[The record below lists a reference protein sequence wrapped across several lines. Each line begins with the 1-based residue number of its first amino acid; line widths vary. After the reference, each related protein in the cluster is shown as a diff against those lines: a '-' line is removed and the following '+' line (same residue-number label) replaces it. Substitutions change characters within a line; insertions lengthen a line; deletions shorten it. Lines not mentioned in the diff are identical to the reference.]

1 MDNLFGLSMDVIMAV
16 LLAAF
21 LAAIAAVGW
30 FALRNRVMVRL
41 GLRNIPRRR
50 GQTTLIIIGVML
62 STVIIAAALGTGDTL
77 SVSIRNEAI
86 RSLNTI
92 DEVVVPSRASAGDSF
107 GSVPYVHV
115 DRFYELQEKVAGVDT
130 IDGLTPSIAETA
142 PALNNRTSVSE
153 GRLNIVGVDSSL
165 LDGFTPLTSISGGTV
180 RLEDLADDQAFINDR
195 AADSLDASPGDE
207 LTLFIG
213 RETASFN
220 VAEVVERNGLAGR
233 DPTLLISLERAQR
246 LFDRPDQINLISVS
260 NRGGETDGVALSG
273 KVSQEIRAALSDREA
288 ATALWEL
295 LKSQEVIDALA
306 DVESDLTGDLKDHAA
321 ELREELQQTE
331 VSDRLIRLLNRQSVE
346 DHVLDVLESEGLQ
359 EEHEEAS
366 ALFSD
371 LLPFRVIQIKRNIL
385 EAADEAGN
393 IVTTIFLNMG
403 LFTVMVGVLLIFLIF
418 VMLAAARRSEMGM
431 ARAVGA
437 KRSHLVQMFVFEGTA
452 YALVSA
458 AVGVLL
464 GLVVS
469 ALMVGILNRIFSGFD
484 ESELFRLTPQFA
496 LRTMVVSYC
505 LGMLITLATVAVSA
519 HQVSRLN
526 IVTAVRGLPN
536 PPTESQTGW
545 RTVLMAPVR
554 ALLLPFRHTARA
566 ARSAIR
572 VRPLAALGFL
582 ARAVWAV
589 VMLPVVFWLTLGRVI
604 WRLLMQGWLTVLLG
618 ALLAYAGAATWDRAA
633 PFSLGVSLVVIGV
646 ALMLRIVLERAKMRP
661 ELRDRIAFTFAGV
674 VVLGFWLLPAD
685 VIESVVGE
693 LVGDFD
699 VLFVSGICM
708 VTAAV
713 WTVMYNADLLL
724 KALTWLTSPIGK
736 LRPVLVTA
744 VAYPMSAKLRTG
756 LTLAM
761 FALVFFTLM
770 FISVLTE
777 TFSTQFTDPEV
788 VTGGWHVEG
797 TISASTPIEDVR
809 SRIVELGLRL
819 DDFAAVG
826 GYTFS
831 NVQARDTGGDG
842 GDRQSLSVR
851 GADDAFLDASEY
863 DFHLIAEGYGP
874 SAKEIL
880 QALRDDPTLAVLG
893 GNLVRTLPDVQDG
906 FRPDLVESVYYADD
920 VMQPFTMELRQR
932 LSDETTD
939 VTIIGVLA
947 REHEASFSMLASKA
961 LLDELFPFEIPVTRY
976 RFSVAEGVD
985 AQQASYGLEGAFLE
999 HGMETTVLAD
1009 ELEQETAGT
1018 RAIFRLFV
1026 GFVALGLVVGIAA
1039 LGVVSTRAVV
1049 ERRQQ
1054 IGVLRAIG
1062 YRRGMIQ
1069 LSLMV
1074 ESSFISLLGIAIG
1087 GTLGVIL
1094 SYQAFTEIR
1103 DDAAVANL
1111 RFVIPWIQIG
1121 AILALAYGF
1130 SLLATYLPAR
1140 QAARTYPA
1148 EALRYE

>member
-1 MDNLFGLSMDVIMAV
+1 MDLIMAV

-21 LAAIAAVGW
+21 LASMAVVAW
-30 FALRNRVMVRL
+30 LALRNRVMVRL

-50 GQTTLIIIGVML
+50 GQTILIIIGVML
-62 STVIIAAALGTGDTL
+62 STVIIAASLGTGDTL
-77 SVSIRNEAI
+77 GVSIRTEAI
-86 RSLNTI
+86 RSLSTI
-92 DEVVVPSRASAGDSF
+92 DEVVVPSRAGAGDSF
-107 GSVPYVHV
+107 GSVPYVHI
-115 DRFYELQEKVAGVDT
+115 DRFYELRDQVAGLDT
-130 IDGLTPSIAETA
+130 IDGLTPSIAEVV
-142 PALNNRTSVSE
+142 PALNSRNSVSE
-153 GRLNIVGVDSSL
+153 GRLNIVGVDAAS
-165 LDGFTPLTSISGGTV
+165 LDGFIPFTSVSGETV
-180 RLEDLADDQAFINDR
+180 RLESLSDEQALINDR
-195 AADSLDASPGDE
+195 AADALDASPGDE

-213 RETASFN
+213 RDTAAFS
-220 VAEVVERNGLAGR
+220 VAAVVERNGLAGR
-233 DPTLLISLERAQR
+233 DPTLLVPLERAQR
-246 LFDRPDQINLISVS
+246 LFDKPEQINLISVS
-260 NRGGETDGVALSG
+260 NRGGETDGAALSG
-273 KVSQEIRAALSDREA
+273 EVSQELRAALSDREA
-288 ATALWEL
+288 AAGLWEL
-295 LKSQEVIDALA
+295 LRQPVVIDALTEA
-306 DVESDLTGDLKDHAA
+306 EADLTGDLRDNAV
-321 ELREELQQTE
+321 ELREELQRPE
-331 VSDRLIRLLNRQSVE
+331 VSERLIRLLNRQSVE
-346 DHVLDVLESEGLQ
+346 DHVTDVIGSIGLEHVEQ
-359 EEHEEAS
+359 EAS

-385 EAADEAGN
+385 EAADEAGSV
-393 IVTTIFLNMG
+393 VTTLFLNMG

-484 ESELFRLTPQFA
+484 DGELFRLTPQFA
-496 LRTMVVSYC
+496 LRTMIVSYC
-505 LGMLITLATVAVSA
+505 LGMVITMATVAVSA
-519 HQVSRLN
+519 HRVSRLN

-536 PPTESQTGW
+536 PPETTSTGW
-545 RTVLMAPVR
+545 RSVLFAPIR
-554 ALLLPFRHTARA
+554 ALTMPFRYAWHA
-566 ARSAIR
+566 ARSVAR
-572 VRPLAALGFL
+572 VRPLAALGYL
-582 ARAVWAV
+582 LRAAWAV
-589 VMLPVVFWLTLGRVI
+589 VMVPVIVWLTLGRVVG
-604 WRLLMQGWLTVLLG
+604 RLFMQGWLAVLLG
-618 ALLAYAGAATWDRAA
+618 TLLAYLGAAQMDRAA
-633 PFSLGVSLVVIGV
+633 PFSAGVSLVIIGV
-646 ALMLRIVLERAKMRP
+646 ALMLRIALERAGMRP

-674 VVLGFWLLPAD
+674 VVLAFWLLPAD
-685 VIESVVGE
+685 VIESMVGE

-699 VLFVSGICM
+699 ILFVSGICM

-724 KALTWLTSPIGK
+724 KAVTWLTSPIGK

-744 VAYPMSAKLRTG
+744 IAYPMSAKLRTG

-788 VTGGWHVEG
+788 VTGGWHIEG
-797 TISASTPIEDVR
+797 TIGARTPVEDVNR
-809 SRIVELGLRL
+809 SIVELGLQP
-819 DDFAAVG
+819 DDFRAVG

-831 NVQARDTGGDG
+831 SVRARDLGSESRDWE
-842 GDRQSLSVR
+842 SLSVR
-851 GADDAFLDASEY
+851 GVDDDFLEASEY

-874 SAKEIL
+874 SSKEVL
-880 QALRDDPTLAVLG
+880 EALRGDPSLAVLG
-893 GNLVRTLPDVQDG
+893 GNLVRTRPDAQDG
-906 FRPDLVESVYYADD
+906 FRPEFVESVFYGDET
-920 VMQPFTMELRQR
+920 MQPFTLELSQR
-932 LSDETTD
+932 TSD
-939 VTIIGVLA
+939 VTTTVTVIGVLA
-947 REHEASFSMLASKA
+947 REHEGSFSMLASKS
-961 LLDELFPFEIPVTRY
+961 LLDDLFPFDIPVTRY

-985 AQQASYGLEGAFLE
+985 AQQAAYNLEGAFLE

-1009 ELEQETAGT
+1009 ELELETAST

-1069 LSLMV
+1069 LSLML

-1087 GTLGVIL
+1087 GTLGVVL

-1103 DDAAVANL
+1103 DDAAIGNL
-1111 RFVIPWIQIG
+1111 RFVVPWVQIG

-1130 SLLATYLPAR
+1130 SLLATWLPAR

>member
-1 MDNLFGLSMDVIMAV
+1 MDLIMAV

-21 LAAIAAVGW
+21 LAAMAVVGW
-30 FALRNRVMVRL
+30 MALRNRVMVRL

-77 SVSIRNEAI
+77 GVSIRNEAI
-86 RSLNTI
+86 RALNTI
-92 DEVVVPSRASAGDSF
+92 DEVVFPSRAGAGDSF

-115 DRFYELQEKVAGVDT
+115 DRFYELQEKVAGLDI

-165 LDGFTPLTSISGGTV
+165 LEGFTPLTSVSGGTV
-180 RLEDLADDQAFINDR
+180 RLEDLAGDEAFINDR
-195 AADSLDASPGDE
+195 AADSLDAAPGDE
-207 LTLFIG
+207 LTLYIG
-213 RETASFN
+213 SETASFR
-220 VAEVVERNGLAGR
+220 VADVVERNGLAGR
-233 DPTLLISLERAQR
+233 DPTLLIPLERAQR
-246 LFDRPDQINLISVS
+246 LFDRPEQVNLISVS
-260 NRGGETDGVALSG
+260 NRGGETNGVELSG
-273 KVSQEIRAALSDREA
+273 EVARELRAALSDPEA
-288 ATALWEL
+288 AAGLWEL
-295 LKSQEVIDALA
+295 LMRQQVIDALA
-306 DVESDLTGDLKDHAA
+306 DAEADLTGDLRNNAV
-321 ELREELQQTE
+321 ELREELQRPE

-346 DHVLDVLESEGLQ
+346 DHVMEVLESEGLA
-359 EEHEEAS
+359 EEHERAS

-385 EAADEAGN
+385 EAADEAGS
-393 IVTTIFLNMG
+393 IVTTLFLNMG

-464 GLVVS
+464 GLAVS
-469 ALMVGILNRIFSGFD
+469 ALMVDILNRIFAGFD

-519 HQVSRLN
+519 HRVSRLN

-536 PPTESQTGW
+536 PPNEAPAGW
-545 RTVLMAPVR
+545 RSVLMAPVK
-554 ALLLPFRHTARA
+554 AVLLPFRHVVRA
-566 ARSAIR
+566 ARSAVR
-572 VRPLAALGFL
+572 VRPLAALAYL
-582 ARAVWAV
+582 ARAAWAA
-589 VMLPVVFWLTLGRVI
+589 VMLPAVIGLTLSRVA
-604 WRLLMQGWLTVLLG
+604 WRLFMQGWLAVLLG
-618 ALLAYAGAATWDRAA
+618 ALLAYLGAAQMDRAA
-633 PFSLGVSLVVIGV
+633 PFSAGVSLVVIGL
-646 ALMLRIVLERAKMRP
+646 ALMLRIVLERAGMRP

-674 VVLGFWLLPAD
+674 VVLAFWLLPAD

-693 LVGDFD
+693 LTGDFD

-797 TISASTPIEDVR
+797 TIGASTPIEDVR
-809 SRIVELGLRL
+809 SRIVELGLRP
-819 DDFAAVG
+819 DDFRAVG

-831 NVQARDTGGDG
+831 TVQARETAGDSR
-842 GDRQSLSVR
+842 DWQSLSVR
-851 GADDAFLDASEY
+851 GADDDFLEASAY
-863 DFHLIAEGYGP
+863 DFGLIAEGYGP
-874 SAKEIL
+874 TAKEVL
-880 QALRDDPTLAVLG
+880 QALRGDPSLAVLG
-893 GNLVRTLPDVQDG
+893 GNLVRTRPDAQDG
-906 FRPDLVESVYYADD
+906 FRPDLVESVFYGDD
-920 VMQPFTMELRQR
+920 GMQPFTMELRQR
-932 LSDETTD
+932 TSDATTE
-939 VTIIGVLA
+939 VTVIGVLS

-961 LLDELFPFEIPVTRY
+961 LLDDLFPFDIPVTRY

-985 AQQASYGLEGAFLE
+985 AERASYSLEGAFLE

-1009 ELEQETAGT
+1009 ELAQETAGT

-1069 LSLMV
+1069 LSLML

-1103 DDAAVANL
+1103 DDAAIGNL
-1111 RFVIPWIQIG
+1111 RFVVPWVQIG
-1121 AILALAYGF
+1121 AILVLAYGF
-1130 SLLATYLPAR
+1130 SLLATWLPAR